1 MISSFVFDR
10 FNLNRRLERYF
21 HKRIS
26 ICWKGNKVLRVL
38 VFYPLW
44 KVFYPISHHHSYSD
58 SHNMCDLSKL
68 LSVDRSNEN
77 GRRGVKNFS
86 EWGKKLLEN
95 GGKKLLRN
103 NRLSLKKYFFG
114 LCIPHREGRNYIG
127 TPKISKVSDSL
138 RRKSHQNMNKRWVQ
152 KIVHSRISI

>member
-1 MISSFVFDR
+1 MISSFVFDC
-10 FNLNRRLERYF
+10 FYLKWWLERSF

-26 ICWKGNKVLRVL
+26 IYWKGNKLLRVL
-38 VFYPLW
+38 VFYPPEKFFTPSPTTILIQT
-44 KVFYPISHHHSYSD
+44 PITCVICP
-58 SHNMCDLSKL
+58 NFLVLINRMRM
-68 LSVDRSNEN
+68 VVE
-77 GRRGVKNFS
+77 GVKNFS

-103 NRLSLKKYFFG
+103 NRVSLKKYFFG

-127 TPKISKVSDSL
+127 TPKISKVLDSL
-138 RRKSHQNMNKRWVQ
+138 RRKSHKNMNKRWVQ

>member
-38 VFYPLW
+38 VFYPPE
-44 KVFYPISHHHSYSD
+44 KFFTPSPITILIQTPITCVICP
-58 SHNMCDLSKL
+58 NFLVL
-68 LSVDRSNEN
+68 IDRMRIVVE
-77 GRRGVKNFS
+77 GVKNFS

-103 NRLSLKKYFFG
+103 NRKVHGNENKIKTKFNWVRVG
-114 LCIPHREGRNYIG
+114 LVN
-127 TPKISKVSDSL
+127 KIKLMKSKT
-138 RRKSHQNMNKRWVQ
+138 QVQ
-152 KIVHSRISI
+152 

>member
-1 MISSFVFDR
+1 M
-10 FNLNRRLERYF
+10 
-21 HKRIS
+21 
-26 ICWKGNKVLRVL
+26 RVL
-38 VFYPLW
+38 VFYPPEKFFTPSPTTILIQT
-44 KVFYPISHHHSYSD
+44 PITCVICP
-58 SHNMCDLSKL
+58 NFLVL
-68 LSVDRSNEN
+68 IDRMRMVVE
-77 GRRGVKNFS
+77 GVKNFS

-103 NRLSLKKYFFG
+103 NRVSLKKYFFG